1 MRRLIKLAAA
11 TAFAAAAGASASN
24 AVPTSAPSP
33 AQPRPESADEARVH
47 KLVEP
52 RMGSG
57 VKVDAVTKT
66 GYGGLYE
73 VRSGGDIFYTD
84 ANARYMF
91 VGKVVDLTTLQD
103 LTRARADQ
111 LAAIRFSDLP
121 LEMAIKTVKGNGQRV
136 MAVFED
142 PNCPYCRKLHETL
155 RQVDNVTVYTF
166 LLPILSDD
174 SAAKAKN
181 IWCAPDRSE
190 AWQQWMADTRT
201 APPGAPAACPTPNE
215 RVLALGRKLHVQG
228 TPTIYFADG
237 SRSGSGF
244 DVATLEAKLRSA
256 HQ

>member
-1 MRRLIKLAAA
+1 MKRIMALAAA
-11 TAFAAAAGASASN
+11 TLALAASAGALA
-24 AVPTSAPSP
+24 TS
-33 AQPRPESADEARVH
+33 QPRTETADEARVH

-52 RMGSG
+52 RMGNH
-57 VKVDAVTKT
+57 VKVDAVEKT

-73 VRSGGDIFYTD
+73 VRTGGDIFYTD

-91 VGKVVDLTTLQD
+91 VGKVVDLSTLQD
-103 LTRARADQ
+103 LTRARTDE

-121 LEMAIKTVKGNGQRV
+121 LEMAIKTVKGKGQRV

-155 RQVDNVTVYTF
+155 RQVDNVTIYTF

-190 AWQQWMADTRT
+190 AWRDWMQDAK
-201 APPGAPAACPTPNE
+201 AAPGAPSACPAPNE
-215 RVLALGRKLHVQG
+215 QVLALGRKLHVQG

-237 SRSGSGF
+237 SRSGAGF
-244 DVATLEAKLRSA
+244 DVATLEGKLRSA

>member
-1 MRRLIKLAAA
+1 MKILMALAAVTVSAAA
-11 TAFAAAAGASASN
+11 TGALAA
-24 AVPTSAPSP
+24 T
-33 AQPRPESADEARVH
+33 QPRTESADEARVH

-52 RMGSG
+52 RMGSN
-57 VKVDAVTKT
+57 VKVDAVSKT

-91 VGKVVDLTTLQD
+91 VGKVVDLSTLQD
-103 LTRARADQ
+103 LTRARADE
-111 LAAIRFSDLP
+111 LAAIRFADLP

-181 IWCAPDRSE
+181 IWCAPDRSV
-190 AWQQWMADTRT
+190 AWREWMLDAK
-201 APPGAPAACPTPNE
+201 AAPGAPSACPVPNE
-215 RVLALGRKLHVQG
+215 QVLALGRKLHVQG

-244 DVATLEAKLRSA
+244 DVATLEARLGKP

>member
-1 MRRLIKLAAA
+1 MKRLMALAAM
-11 TAFAAAAGASASN
+11 TAFAAATAALA
-24 AVPTSAPSP
+24 AT
-33 AQPRPESADEARVH
+33 QPHGETADEARVH

-52 RMGSG
+52 RMGAN

-91 VGKVVDLTTLQD
+91 VGKVIDLGTLQD
-103 LTRARADQ
+103 LTRARADE
-111 LAAIRFSDLP
+111 LAAIRFADLP
-121 LEMAIKTVKGNGQRV
+121 LALAIKTVKGNGQRV

-181 IWCAPDRSE
+181 IWCASDRSV
-190 AWQQWMADTRT
+190 AWREWMQDAK
-201 APPGAPAACPTPNE
+201 AAPGAPAACPAPNE
-215 RVLALGRKLHVQG
+215 QVLALGRKLHVQG
-228 TPTIYFADG
+228 TPTIWD
-237 SRSGSGF
+237 
-244 DVATLEAKLRSA
+244 ATPLPNP
-256 HQ
+256 

>member
-1 MRRLIKLAAA
+1 MKWRIALGAL
-11 TAFAAAAGASASN
+11 TVAAAAGAMA
-24 AVPTSAPSP
+24 AERHT
-33 AQPRPESADEARVH
+33 ETTDEARVH

-52 RMGSG
+52 RMGSN
-57 VKVDAVTKT
+57 VKVDAVSKT
-66 GYGGLYE
+66 AYGGLYE

-91 VGKVVDLTTLQD
+91 VGKVVDLGTLQD
-103 LTRARADQ
+103 LTRARADE
-111 LAAIRFSDLP
+111 LAAIRFTDLP
-121 LEMAIKTVKGNGQRV
+121 LEMAIKTVRGKGQRV

-166 LLPILSDD
+166 LLNILSDD

-181 IWCAPDRSE
+181 IWCASDRSQ
-190 AWQQWMADTRT
+190 AWQQWIQDAKP
-201 APPGAPAACPTPNE
+201 APGAPAACPTPNE
-215 RVLALGRKLHVQG
+215 QVLALGRKLHVQG

-244 DVATLEAKLRSA
+244 DAATLEARLRQA
-256 HQ
+256 QQ